1 MAGHQPRRALLG
13 RLADLG
19 WFARHGEV
27 AATQALAVLLEEQQ
41 LRDALL
47 RRLGQVTE
55 TDLGAVASF
64 QAEIVHEDLGRPD
77 LEGQD
82 SLGRPL
88 LVVEAKFGAALT
100 VDQVRAYLSDQHGRL
115 VGEVRGAL
123 VLLVPSYRKP
133 EAEAVLRALENQA
146 DDPNASTPSMATA
159 VVTWDEWL
167 GVWNEAAHELPP
179 PEQDA
184 VLCDLAQLRGLCAA
198 MVALDVPPLGLAATG
213 REFHAREPDLH
224 RLIVEVTARFRPA
237 SGRLIPI
244 GTEPEFSYYRRYIPG
259 GLADPNCYCAV
270 GVVGGLASEGRT
282 PFWLRY
288 HRKTSSFREVA
299 DRIMASRLAAD
310 ARGDGGHIWLP
321 LRVSEDR
328 SGAAIIDELADGI
341 ETIRAVA
348 AGSGSA

>member
-27 AATQALAVLLEEQQ
+27 AATQALAGLLEEQQ

-64 QAEIVHEDLGRPD
+64 QAELVHEDLGRPD

-146 DDPNASTPSMATA
+146 DDPNASTPSMSTA

-179 PEQDA
+179 PEQDV

-270 GVVGGLASEGRT
+270 GVVGGRASEGRT

-299 DRIMASRLAAD
+299 DRIMASRLAVD

-321 LRVSEDR
+321 LRVSGDR

-341 ETIRAVA
+341 ESIRAVA
-348 AGSGSA
+348 AGSESA